1 MRATNFCGTGGSPAP
16 MARGPSALG
25 DSSSSCLDLEPSLI
39 PIFLRW
45 SSSALLGMTP
55 MLVPEQEMKGGEGG
69 REGGGGGTTTD
80 PATDRLQLHPAC
92 HRKAARVFV
101 YELARDYL
109 RFCETNK
116 TARSYLVKKQ
126 RRQRARWCELLLTFL
141 RSRGWTSSGVHR
153 LALVRWRDSF

>member
-69 REGGGGGTTTD
+69 REGGGGGGR
-80 PATDRLQLHPAC
+80 RLI
-92 HRKAARVFV
+92 
-101 YELARDYL
+101 L
-109 RFCETNK
+109 RQTGYSSTPRAK
-116 TARSYLVKKQ
+116 G
-126 RRQRARWCELLLTFL
+126 RQRAFL
-141 RSRGWTSSGVHR
+141 STN
-153 LALVRWRDSF
+153 

>member
-69 REGGGGGTTTD
+69 REGGGGG
-80 PATDRLQLHPAC
+80 RLILRQTGYSSTQ
-92 HRKAARVFV
+92 RKAARVFV